1 MSRVLTVSSSLIRRI
16 STFMEQK
23 IYATLDLSKS
33 LEDFKDNVTKLLE
46 LNNVKE

>member
-1 MSRVLTVSSSLIRRI
+1 
-16 STFMEQK
+16 MEQK